1 MNQEQYLGLLRDL
14 CKVIGAAL
22 MAKGAVTAVDW
33 TTYTGII
40 LTVAPLA
47 WSAYERTKARMV
59 AKVNALPEV
68 KGVITTNTAEG
79 KALAEEVPAASVA
92 PAGSVEAAVLVTGP
106 KGL

>member
-1 MNQEQYLGLLRDL
+1 MNQEQYLGLLRDI
-14 CKVIGAAL
+14 CKIIGAAL

-59 AKVNALPEV
+59 AKVIALPEV
-68 KGVITTNTAEG
+68 KGVITTNTEAG
-79 KALAEEVPAASVA
+79 KDLAAAVPSPAAVPAGTIDAATVA
-92 PAGSVEAAVLVTGP
+92 R
-106 KGL
+106 